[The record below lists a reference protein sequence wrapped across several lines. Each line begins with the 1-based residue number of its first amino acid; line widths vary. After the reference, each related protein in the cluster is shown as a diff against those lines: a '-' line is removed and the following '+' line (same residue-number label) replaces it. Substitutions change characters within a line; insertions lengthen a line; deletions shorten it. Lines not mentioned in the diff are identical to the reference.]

1 MKLHE
6 WKTRFAPQILRRGE
20 DYYADDALDSLKW
33 DGETVTATVWGTE
46 KYTVE
51 IDITDGRVDGMYCS
65 CPYAEEDNCK
75 HMAAVLFAVSED
87 DFPAHEQQPQRT
99 DDTSLKD
106 AVESLSAPDMR
117 ALLWKFVRK
126 YPDIAEQVML
136 KSAGRVTDA
145 QIEAWEKQIASLA
158 KKYADRDGY
167 IEYRDARS
175 YIRDLKVLL
184 REKVPVL
191 LECAMPWE
199 AFELTR
205 KVLSE
210 ASGADMD
217 DSDGGVG
224 GLWWTCAEHWKAIL
238 PRMTLEER
246 HKMFDWFETNYR
258 RWAVSN
264 EILDNFLFGDS
275 APDAAFSEP
284 EFLRRKLEL
293 LDAQIEKASE
303 DSYEMRNY
311 ISYRLDTMKKLSMN
325 PDEIERY
332 MWEHYKIQ
340 SVRERLVEEA
350 IQENRLE
357 DAVKILSDSKKI
369 DAKRPGLVDEYSEK
383 LIELYRQLNRTE
395 ELRAELMF
403 LIGNAQQQ
411 NLRYVKMLKDITP
424 QEQWSELRERLL
436 PLKTLSWVRGEILEM
451 DGLYERLFRYATSGK
466 SMVFMDKF
474 AGILGEKYPKETL
487 KFYVDCLREEM
498 KGATQKNYREL
509 VKRLKRLGR
518 LPGGEEAATRIA
530 QEWRTTYYRRRSLL
544 QELKNQGF

>member
-6 WKTRFAPQILRRGE
+6 WKTRFAPRILRRGE
-20 DYYADDALDSLKW
+20 EYYADGAVGTLEW
-33 DGETVTATVWGTE
+33 DGETLSAAVWGTE

-51 IDITDGRVDGMYCS
+51 IDISSGRVDDMYCS

-75 HMAAVLFAVSED
+75 HMAAVLFAASED
-87 DFPAHEQQPQRT
+87 GFPAERKPSE
-99 DDTSLKD
+99 DLPLKD
-106 AVESLSAPDMR
+106 AVQTLPEAD
-117 ALLWKFVRK
+117 AKELLWKFARK

-136 KSAGRVTDA
+136 KSAGRVTTA
-145 QIEAWEKQIASLA
+145 QIEAWEKQIVSLA

-175 YIRDLKVLL
+175 YIRDLKALL

-191 LECAMPWE
+191 LECGMSWE
-199 AFELTR
+199 AFELTC
-205 KVLSE
+205 KVLSA

-246 HKMFDWFETNYR
+246 HKTFDWFETNYR

-264 EILDNFLFGDS
+264 EILDDFLFGEAGQDT
-275 APDAAFSEP
+275 AFSEP

-293 LDAQIEKASE
+293 LDARIEKASE
-303 DSYEMRNY
+303 DSYELERC

-332 MWEHYKIQ
+332 TWEHYKIQ
-340 SVRERLVEEA
+340 SVRERLLKEA
-350 IQENRLE
+350 IQENWLE
-357 DAVKILSDSKKI
+357 DAVRILLDSKKI
-369 DAKRPGLVDEYSEK
+369 DAKRPGLVDEYSKK
-383 LIELYRQLNRTE
+383 LIELYRQLNRTD

-403 LIGNAQQQ
+403 QLENTQQKD
-411 NLRYVKMLKDITP
+411 LHYIKLVKDITP
-424 QEQWSELRERLL
+424 PEQWPELRERLL
-436 PLKTLSWVRGEILEM
+436 PMKTLSWVRGEILEM

-466 SMVFMDKF
+466 SMLFMDKF
-474 AGILGEKYPKETL
+474 AGTLGERYPKETL
-487 KFYVDCLREEM
+487 KFYVDCLRESM
-498 KGATQKNYREL
+498 TGATQRNYTEL
-509 VKRLKRLGR
+509 VKRLKWLGR
-518 LPGGEEAATRIA
+518 LPGGEEAAANIA
-530 QEWRTTYYRRRSLL
+530 QEWRTTYPRRRSLL

>member
-1 MKLHE
+1 MKLQE
-6 WKTRFAPQILRRGE
+6 WKTRFAPRILRRGE
-20 DYYADDALDSLKW
+20 EYYADGAVGALEW
-33 DGETVTATVWGTE
+33 DGETLSAAVWGTE

-51 IDITDGRVDGMYCS
+51 IDISDGRVDDMYCS

-75 HMAAVLFAVSED
+75 HMAAVLFAASED
-87 DFPAHEQQPQRT
+87 GFPAARKPSEDVT
-99 DDTSLKD
+99 LKD
-106 AVESLSAPDMR
+106 AVQALSEPD
-117 ALLWKFVRK
+117 AKELLWKFARK

-145 QIEAWEKQIASLA
+145 QIEAWEKQIVSFA

-167 IEYRDARS
+167 IEYREARS
-175 YIRDLKVLL
+175 YIRDLKALL

-191 LECAMPWE
+191 LECGMPWE

-238 PRMTLEER
+238 SRMSTEER
-246 HKMFDWFETNYR
+246 HKMFDWLQANYR
-258 RWAVSN
+258 RWPVANDV
-264 EILDNFLFGDS
+264 LDDFLFGEAGQDT
-275 APDAAFSEP
+275 AFSEP
-284 EFLRRKLEL
+284 EFLRRKLDL
-293 LDAQIEKASE
+293 LDARIETVSE
-303 DSYEMRNY
+303 DSYELDSC

-332 MWEHYKIQ
+332 TWEHYKVR
-340 SVRERLVEEA
+340 SVRKRLVEEA
-350 IQENRLE
+350 VAENRPE
-357 DAVKILSDSKKI
+357 DAVKILLDGKKI
-369 DAKRPGLVDEYSEK
+369 DAKYSGLVNEYSEK
-383 LIELYRQLNRTE
+383 LIELYRQLNRKD

-403 LIGNAQQQ
+403 QLEDTQQKD
-411 NLRYVKMLKDITP
+411 LRYIKLLKDITP
-424 QEQWSELRERLL
+424 PEQWPELRERLL
-436 PLKTLSWVRGEILEM
+436 PMKTLSWVRGEMLEM

-466 SMVFMDKF
+466 SMSFMDRF
-474 AGILGEKYPKETL
+474 AKTLGEKYPEKTL

-498 KGATQKNYREL
+498 KGATQRNYHEL
-509 VKRLKRLGR
+509 VKRLKRLGS
-518 LPGGEEAATRIA
+518 LPEGAEAAASMA
-530 QEWRTTYYRRRSLL
+530 QEWRTTYSRRRSLL